1 VSGLDQ
7 LNRAQAARL
16 LQLAQEA
23 RALAVIGEAMALADG
38 EWQHPATLERIE
50 RSHTL
55 ERCIEG
61 LLAARAGVQRAPG
74 APGESGR
81 PLGSGH

>member
-1 VSGLDQ
+1 VNGLDQ
-7 LNRAQAARL
+7 LSRAQAARL

-23 RALAVIGEAMALADG
+23 RAIAEIGEALALADG
-38 EWQHPATLERIE
+38 GWQHPATLERIE
-50 RSHTL
+50 RAHTL

-61 LLAARAGVQRAPG
+61 LLAARAGAQRAPG

-81 PLGSGH
+81 PLGSGR

>member
-1 VSGLDQ
+1 MSGLDQ
-7 LNRAQAARL
+7 LSRAQAARL
-16 LQLAQEA
+16 FQLAQDA
-23 RALAVIGEAMALADG
+23 RAIAEIGEALALADG

-61 LLAARAGVQRAPG
+61 LLAARATVQRAPG
-74 APGESGR
+74 GPG
-81 PLGSGH
+81 

>member
-1 VSGLDQ
+1 MSGLDQ
-7 LNRAQAARL
+7 LSRAQAARL

-23 RALAVIGEAMALADG
+23 RALAEIGEALALDDG

-50 RSHTL
+50 RANTL
-55 ERCIEG
+55 ERCLAG
-61 LLAARAGVQRAPG
+61 LLAARATVQRAPG

-81 PLGSGH
+81 P